1 MEVIHSPLKLV
12 VSALTEEQ
20 VKAGVAYVASSACH
34 IGRQSRPFR
43 RSLGFSL
50 GGLLKGRPD
59 LEVFQEIKQFPYFS
73 QRKSCPVLLGVIK
86 KKRPEGRRFLW
97 IYQHL
102 YSLIIHSSPCTS

>member
-1 MEVIHSPLKLV
+1 MYQIIETFSEVFQRLKLID
-12 VSALTEEQ
+12 SKQ
-20 VKAGVAYVASSACH
+20 VKAGVAYVASPADH

-86 KKRPEGRRFLW
+86 KKTVPKDA
-97 IYQHL
+97 I
-102 YSLIIHSSPCTS
+102 SLS